1 MWAGRR
7 RNVPVVV
14 VVAVEVVVVVTLSL
28 VPLADGEFRHSIPV
42 GLIYDGQSGHL
53 PQEVER
59 EVEAANGRPS
69 NIRLLTRT
77 LYVDATDSFNVSR
90 ALCSLLSTGAIVLL
104 GHAGRPTLD
113 TIRAYSE
120 SLEIPFIFFN
130 NPADPRGRGRGL
142 GRQHQQQQQQQQQ
155 PGGLQYYIE
164 PSISKAIVDVIQT
177 YGWSSLTYI
186 YGTDEALF
194 RLEQIHDYTHE
205 YHYAPEISARFVQN
219 TSACLRLL
227 SSLHSEN
234 RNRDIRVVLDLEPDD
249 AQLVMDSVLADDEIY
264 KIRFHFVLPYL
275 SLRYIWLKAFKTGG
289 MNITGFELF
298 PLNGTINRAYITHH
312 TERWRPDGIF
322 ARDAVSLVL
331 QSLIALQRRS
341 SSSRRYP
348 GHSGNYLFG
357 RINGW
362 RDLYKGNDAL
372 CMPSPSASWRYGRDL
387 AQVLTENTWEAE
399 SGPIRFAKN
408 GQRTDYHLEV
418 LEVGMYRGVAKVGTW
433 SSDGFEPKMPE
444 QILDKINRT
453 IDNRTRVVISID
465 DRPYVFNTYAAR
477 DGVPVVGRYR
487 FYGYCADLAEMV
499 AHTVGYEYH
508 IRLVRDGQYG
518 APQGNGSWNGMIGEL
533 IRHEADIAFAPLTIT
548 SDREKVLDFTKPF
561 MSLGI
566 SIMIT
571 RPVDTDP
578 HVFSFM
584 EPLSQE
590 IWLCTVFAFI
600 GVSVVLFLVSRFSA
614 EEWSVDSGEGK
625 LSNDFTIGNSLW
637 FSLGAFMQQ
646 GCDVL
651 PKSVSG
657 RIVTSVWW
665 FFTLI
670 IISSYTANLAAY
682 LTTMRMS
689 APIKSAE
696 DLAKQTEIKYGTMAS
711 GSTNAFFNQTTVSL
725 YQRMW
730 SFMTSQKN
738 VFVNSNAEGIRK
750 VRESHGKYAFL
761 IESTTNEYHNN
772 RKPCDTMKVGSNLDS
787 KGYGVATPM
796 GSDIRDRLT
805 LSILELREH
814 GELEQLKKYW
824 WFEMS
829 ECPAEKGTTKE
840 SEDNA
845 LTLSKVA
852 GIFYILVAGLALS
865 VISVV
870 LEFLYKTKVDSRRQN
885 ISFGSEARSKFRLS
899 ISGHSD
905 DESQGQRTPLRG
917 SSTFSYPSMERPR
930 SRTQTVV

>member
-1 MWAGRR
+1 M
-7 RNVPVVV
+7 
-14 VVAVEVVVVVTLSL
+14 
-28 VPLADGEFRHSIPV
+28 
-42 GLIYDGQSGHL
+42 Q
-53 PQEVER
+53 R
-59 EVEAANGRPS
+59 E
-69 NIRLLTRT
+69 
-77 LYVDATDSFNVSR
+77 
-90 ALCSLLSTGAIVLL
+90 
-104 GHAGRPTLD
+104 
-113 TIRAYSE
+113 
-120 SLEIPFIFFN
+120 
-130 NPADPRGRGRGL
+130 
-142 GRQHQQQQQQQQQ
+142 
-155 PGGLQYYIE
+155 
-164 PSISKAIVDVIQT
+164 
-177 YGWSSLTYI
+177 
-186 YGTDEALF
+186 
-194 RLEQIHDYTHE
+194 
-205 YHYAPEISARFVQN
+205 
-219 TSACLRLL
+219 
-227 SSLHSEN
+227 
-234 RNRDIRVVLDLEPDD
+234 
-249 AQLVMDSVLADDEIY
+249 
-264 KIRFHFVLPYL
+264 
-275 SLRYIWLKAFKTGG
+275 
-289 MNITGFELF
+289 
-298 PLNGTINRAYITHH
+298 
-312 TERWRPDGIF
+312 
-322 ARDAVSLVL
+322 
-331 QSLIALQRRS
+331 
-341 SSSRRYP
+341 
-348 GHSGNYLFG
+348 
-357 RINGW
+357 
-362 RDLYKGNDAL
+362 
-372 CMPSPSASWRYGRDL
+372 
-387 AQVLTENTWEAE
+387 
-399 SGPIRFAKN
+399 
-408 GQRTDYHLEV
+408 
-418 LEVGMYRGVAKVGTW
+418 
-433 SSDGFEPKMPE
+433 
-444 QILDKINRT
+444 
-453 IDNRTRVVISID
+453 
-465 DRPYVFNTYAAR
+465 DRPYVFNTDAAR
-477 DGVPVVGRYR
+477 DGVPVVGRFR

-499 AHTVGYEYH
+499 ALTVGYEYH
-508 IRLVRDGQYG
+508 IRLVRDGAYG
-518 APQGNGSWNGMIGEL
+518 AAQGNGSWNGMIGEL
-533 IRHEADIAFAPLTIT
+533 IRHEYSERCDTSWGNSENLKKKKSTEPARPVPQLHRFKEGFRPSMARWQVMRNYNIDSSSIDVIKALYDYSKYAVLLNNQIGECLRTTEADIAFAPLTIT

-571 RPVDTDP
+571 RPLDTDP

-614 EEWSVDSGEGK
+614 EEWSVDSGEGR

-738 VFVNSNAEGIRK
+738 VFVDSNSQGIRK

-772 RKPCDTMKVGSNLDS
+772 REPCDTMKVGSNLDS

-870 LEFLYKTKVDSRRQN
+870 MEFLYKTKVDSRRQN

-905 DESQGQRTPLRG
+905 DESQGQRTPLRA
-917 SSTFSYPSMERPR
+917 SSTENNLSKYTEAERN
-930 SRTQTVV
+930 SRNLQA